1 MTERMRAT
9 QALITRAVTTL
20 SVRALQVRTPQS
32 NAMQLKTLP
41 LRKMQE
47 KTQKLRALKVKT
59 LATIALT
66 GGLSSPAMAL
76 MYNQQGIE
84 TTGHW
89 ASMTLVLGEE
99 RIYRASNG
107 YDMPGTAFSVDFAPP
122 ECRPRLELRVDMGE
136 VASRD
141 ETVSAD
147 AALRVDRFTPHAGPT
162 TLAKERG
169 DNGAYVSFTNAA
181 PFRLLKATGVLHP
194 YVRNEQIPPPQEIV
208 GQPAEDKGALC
219 DRPRRRGRRI
229 RSRRGGWA
237 VGAAKVQQIESAHL
251 TAAQSKSR

>member
-9 QALITRAVTTL
+9 QALMTRMLTALKV
-20 SVRALQVRTPQS
+20 SALQVRTLKLRTVK
-32 NAMQLKTLP
+32 LKTVQV
-41 LRKMQE
+41 R
-47 KTQKLRALKVKT
+47 TRKLRTLKVRT
-59 LATIALT
+59 LALITLA
-66 GGLSSPAMAL
+66 GGLSTPAMAL

-84 TTGHW
+84 AAGHW

-99 RIYRASNG
+99 RTYRASNS

-141 ETVSAD
+141 ETVSAN
-147 AALRVDRFTPHAGPT
+147 AALRVDRFTAHAGPT

-181 PFRLLKATGVLHP
+181 PFRLLHELH
-194 YVRNEQIPPPQEIV
+194 VGDTLRLQIENGNEPWYLTFQLP
-208 GQPAEDKGALC
+208 
-219 DRPRRRGRRI
+219 
-229 RSRRGGWA
+229 
-237 VGAAKVQQIESAHL
+237 GAAIALDRAARQCHEAATSNDGAEQPPSAYF
-251 TAAQSKSR
+251 

>member
-1 MTERMRAT
+1 MRT
-9 QALITRAVTTL
+9 LALIT
-20 SVRALQVRTPQS
+20 
-32 NAMQLKTLP
+32 
-41 LRKMQE
+41 
-47 KTQKLRALKVKT
+47 
-59 LATIALT
+59 LA
-66 GGLSSPAMAL
+66 GGLSTPAMAL

-84 TTGHW
+84 AAGHW

-99 RIYRASNG
+99 RTYRASNS
-107 YDMPGTAFSVDFAPP
+107 YDMPGTAFSVDFTPP

-181 PFRLLKATGVLHP
+181 PFRLLHELH
-194 YVRNEQIPPPQEIV
+194 VGDTLRLQIENGTEPWYLTFQLP
-208 GQPAEDKGALC
+208 
-219 DRPRRRGRRI
+219 
-229 RSRRGGWA
+229 
-237 VGAAKVQQIESAHL
+237 GAAIALDRAARQCHEAATPNDDAEQPPSAYF
-251 TAAQSKSR
+251 

>member
-9 QALITRAVTTL
+9 QALMTRAVTTL

-47 KTQKLRALKVKT
+47 KTQKLRALKVRT
-59 LATIALT
+59 LALITLA
-66 GGLSSPAMAL
+66 GGLSTPAMAL

-84 TTGHW
+84 AAGHW

-99 RIYRASNG
+99 RTYRASNS
-107 YDMPGTAFSVDFAPP
+107 YDMPGTAFSVDFTPP

-181 PFRLLKATGVLHP
+181 PFRLLHELH
-194 YVRNEQIPPPQEIV
+194 VGDTLRLQIENGTEPWYLTFQLP
-208 GQPAEDKGALC
+208 
-219 DRPRRRGRRI
+219 
-229 RSRRGGWA
+229 
-237 VGAAKVQQIESAHL
+237 GAAIALDRAARQCHEAATPNDDAEQPPSAYF
-251 TAAQSKSR
+251 